1 MQDIHGES
9 LIESVKSEQSPRVVL
24 WEIDLTVQGGERY
37 FFCNEL
43 NEKGEA
49 VTWQGREYQAYP
61 IDGSGFEMNGK
72 GSSARPS
79 LTVSNLFGL
88 VTGMAEDLQSLVG
101 ATVVRRRVYARFLDA
116 VNFRGGQSGSGP
128 EQVAERPL
136 GGGADVRA
144 DGHDSLVCAGNT
156 DGDGRSAVSR
166 SHYAGEYLYVGLPGR

>member
-1 MQDIHGES
+1 MQNIHEES
-9 LIESVKSEQSPRVVL
+9 LNESVKSEQSPRVVL

-88 VTGMAEDLQSLVG
+88 VTGMAEDLQSTVG
-101 ATVVRRRVYARFLDA
+101 GHGGPPPGVCPFSGCGE
-116 VNFRGGQSGSGP
+116 FCGGQSGSGP
-128 EQVAERPL
+128 GAGAERPL

-166 SHYAGEYLYVGLPGR
+166 SHYAGEYLYVDLPL